1 MGRKIHHLVSASD
14 GKTITQLTHIYAETF
29 EEASRAARQWRNE
42 TYPDLWILSV
52 RVQSQGFQAGF
63 TRLPGTLTVLPS
75 RTSSAFVVSS
85 IVVIY
90 WLSHQYQA
98 KQ

>member
-1 MGRKIHHLVSASD
+1 MATKVHHLVSASD

-29 EEASRAARQWRNE
+29 EEASRAARKWRDE

-63 TRLPGTLTVLPS
+63 TRLPGTLE
-75 RTSSAFVVSS
+75 AEDE
-85 IVVIY
+85 
-90 WLSHQYQA
+90 
-98 KQ
+98 